1 MKILFINDRVVL
13 LHFKLWLSKYLPTV
27 LAKLIYMCAAFCLN
41 SIIVMLST
49 LAHTYGALKKE
60 LEMLKQFALWQIW
73 KHVPMVDSK
82 FIIKH
87 LN

>member
-13 LHFKLWLSKYLPTV
+13 LHFKLRLSKYLPTV

-41 SIIVMLST
+41 SKIVMLST
-49 LAHTYGALKKE
+49 LARTYGALKKE
-60 LEMLKQFALWQIW
+60 LEMLKQFALRQIW
-73 KHVPMVDSK
+73 KHVPIVDSK